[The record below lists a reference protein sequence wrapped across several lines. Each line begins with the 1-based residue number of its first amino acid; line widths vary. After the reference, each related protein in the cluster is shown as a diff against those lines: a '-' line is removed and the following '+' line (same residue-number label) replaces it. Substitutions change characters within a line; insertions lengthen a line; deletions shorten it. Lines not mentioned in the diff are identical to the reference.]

1 MQKEKDMTVS
11 DLITFWKGTNAD
23 YFNLVADGKIIP
35 RYKKLREAGISVTS
49 KVELIERKISFTVT
63 LQNQCPFTVVLSPSN
78 TLLDVKQYIEATQG
92 IPVKQQSL
100 VFSGRYRFSDRST
113 LIESKIKNNSKVELN
128 LRKSENED

>member
-78 TLLDVKQYIEATQG
+78 TLLDVKQYIEATPRICYSYDGPRGPPLLPNPYVLHSQ
-92 IPVKQQSL
+92 
-100 VFSGRYRFSDRST
+100 T
-113 LIESKIKNNSKVELN
+113 
-128 LRKSENED
+128 RKRARA